1 MDSER
6 WKQVDS
12 LLQSVLERPQ
22 LERDAFLRHACAGDE
37 TLEREVQSLL
47 ASQQQVGSFLERPGI
62 EVAAALG
69 SQPSGTVQASDFPI
83 GATFSH
89 YRVVGQLGGGG
100 MGVVYKAEDTRLQR
114 FVALKFLSG
123 DLARDPEA
131 LNRFRREA
139 RATSALN
146 HPNICTIYDI
156 GEQDGRSFIVMEF
169 LDGTTLKHRIVS
181 GTGGRPLEIETLLS
195 LAIEIADALDAA
207 HSAGIVHRDIKP
219 ANIFVTTRG
228 HAKILDFGLAKV
240 SPVIDH
246 RGSEATRTMEDEL
259 TSPGSA
265 LGTVSYM
272 SPEQVRA
279 KPLDARTDL
288 FSFGVV
294 LYEMATGQLPFRG
307 ESTGIIF
314 DSILNRAPASPVRLN
329 PDLPAGLERIID
341 KCLEK
346 DGNLRYQHASEI
358 RADLQRLKR
367 DTDSARVTTSA
378 KPTTTSGIATRWK
391 VIVPAA
397 AALLLVT
404 AVAATWRL
412 WPRTVSTQQ
421 VRSIAVLPLKNL
433 SGDPSQEYIA
443 EGATE
448 ELIANLG
455 QIHAFEKVIS
465 RTTMARYAGTA
476 KSMSEIARELGVD
489 AIVEGSIQRGGGR
502 TRVLVQLISATDAQL
517 WSQAYDH
524 EGADLLSIEADVA
537 RAIAQEIRARIT
549 PQEREHLA
557 RAGNIDPA
565 AQEAYLLGAYHVVR
579 PTDPDL
585 RQAIKYF
592 EKAIRLQPDYAPAYA
607 GLSAAWLDMGSFGSV
622 DFHSTDQPARQA
634 VLKALDLDPNLAAA
648 RCQLG
653 NLFMTY
659 DWDWSRAERELQ
671 RAVALDPN
679 SLMARVTLG
688 DLLTALGRFPE
699 ALEQKRRAVAV
710 DPLSAMAQSS
720 YGRTLY
726 RARRY
731 EEAIPHLQRAIELE
745 PQVDLHPDRLA
756 DVYEQM
762 GRIED
767 ALPIRQ
773 KNAEGSSSYTLAS
786 LSRIY
791 ARLGR
796 RQEAQAALAKA
807 VRAEPPNE
815 LSLALAYFAMGDKE
829 RCFEWLN
836 KGVDDRQNVIFW
848 KVDPKLDPVRSDPRF
863 QALIARLKMPETR

>member
-1 MDSER
+1 MDSDR
-6 WKQVDS
+6 WKQVDN
-12 LLQSVLERPQ
+12 LLQAVLERPPE
-22 LERDAFLRHACAGDE
+22 ERAEFLRLACAGDE
-37 TLEREVQSLL
+37 ALEREVRSLL
-47 ASQQQVGSFLERPGI
+47 ASQQRAGSFLESPAI
-62 EVAAALG
+62 EVAARAIGNQQG
-69 SQPSGTVQASDFPI
+69 STVQESDFPI

-89 YRVVGQLGGGG
+89 YRVVGELGGGG

-114 FVALKFLSG
+114 FVALKFLS
-123 DLARDPEA
+123 DELARDPEA

-139 RATSALN
+139 RAASALN
-146 HPNICTIYDI
+146 HPNICTIHDI
-156 GEQDGRSFIVMEF
+156 GEQEGRSFLVMEF
-169 LDGTTLKHRIVS
+169 LDGTTLKHRIAE
-181 GTGGRPLEIETLLS
+181 RPLEIATLLS

-207 HSAGIVHRDIKP
+207 HSAEIMHRDIKP

-228 HAKILDFGLAKV
+228 HAKVLDFGLAKV
-240 SPVIDH
+240 SPVTGH
-246 RGSEATRTMEDEL
+246 RGGAATRTIEDEL

-279 KPLDARTDL
+279 QPLNARTDL

-294 LYEMATGQLPFRG
+294 LYEMATGKLPFRG
-307 ESTGIIF
+307 ESTAIIF
-314 DSILNRAPASPVRLN
+314 DSILNRAPVPPVRLN
-329 PDLPAGLERIID
+329 PDLPAELERIID

-346 DGNLRYQHASEI
+346 DSNLRYQHASEI

-367 DTDSARVTTSA
+367 DTDSERVTTSPKPGATRAIA
-378 KPTTTSGIATRWK
+378 KRWK
-391 VIVPAA
+391 VIAAGA
-397 AALLLVT
+397 AALLLV
-404 AVAATWRL
+404 AVAAAWSL
-412 WPRTVSTQQ
+412 WPHPVSTQQ

-465 RTTMARYAGTA
+465 RTSTARYAGSP
-476 KSMSEIARELGVD
+476 KSMPEIARELGVD

-502 TRVLVQLISATDAQL
+502 TRVLVQLISANDAQL

-537 RAIAQEIRARIT
+537 RAIAREIRARIT
-549 PQEREHLA
+549 AQERDHLA

-565 AQEAYLLGAYHVVR
+565 AQEAYLFGAYHVAR
-579 PTDPDL
+579 ATGPDL
-585 RQAIKYF
+585 RQAVEYF

-607 GLSAAWLDMGSFGSV
+607 GVSEAWQALGAFGVVSFH
-622 DFHSTDQPARQA
+622 DTDQPARQA
-634 VLKALDLDPNLAAA
+634 VRKALDLDPNLAAA
-648 RCQLG
+648 HCQLG
-653 NLFMTY
+653 ELFIMY
-659 DWDWSRAERELQ
+659 DWDWRGAEREMR
-671 RAVALDPN
+671 RAVELDPN
-679 SLMARVTLG
+679 SLRARVALG

-699 ALEQKRRAVAV
+699 ALEQKRRAVAL

-731 EEAIPHLQRAIELE
+731 EEAIPHVQRAMELE
-745 PQVDLHPDRLA
+745 PQVSLHPDRLA

-762 GRIED
+762 GRIQD

-773 KNAEGSSSYTLAS
+773 KNAEDSSSYTLAS

-796 RQEAQAALAKA
+796 RKDAQAALAKA
-807 VRAEPPNE
+807 TRAEPPNE
-815 LSLALAYFAMGDKE
+815 LSLALAYFALGDKD

-836 KGVDDRQNVIFW
+836 KSVDDRQNVMFW

-863 QALIARLKMPETR
+863 QALIARLKVPETR

>member
-1 MDSER
+1 MDSDR
-6 WKQVDS
+6 WKQVDN
-12 LLQSVLERPQ
+12 LLQAVLERPPE
-22 LERDAFLRHACAGDE
+22 ERAEFLRLACAGDE
-37 TLEREVQSLL
+37 ALEREVRSLL
-47 ASQQQVGSFLERPGI
+47 ASQQRAGSFLESPAI
-62 EVAAALG
+62 EVAARAIGNQQG
-69 SQPSGTVQASDFPI
+69 STVQESDFPI

-89 YRVVGQLGGGG
+89 YRVVGELGGGG

-114 FVALKFLSG
+114 FVALKFLS
-123 DLARDPEA
+123 DELARDPEA

-139 RATSALN
+139 RAASALN
-146 HPNICTIYDI
+146 HPNICTIHDI
-156 GEQDGRSFIVMEF
+156 GEQEGRSFLVMEF
-169 LDGTTLKHRIVS
+169 LDGTTLKHRIAE
-181 GTGGRPLEIETLLS
+181 RPLEIATLLS

-207 HSAGIVHRDIKP
+207 HSAEIMHRDIKP

-228 HAKILDFGLAKV
+228 HAKVLDFGLAKV
-240 SPVIDH
+240 SPVTGH
-246 RGSEATRTMEDEL
+246 RGGAATRTIEDEL

-279 KPLDARTDL
+279 QPLNARTDL

-294 LYEMATGQLPFRG
+294 LYEMATGKLPFRG
-307 ESTGIIF
+307 ESTAIIF
-314 DSILNRAPASPVRLN
+314 DSILNRAPVPPVRLN
-329 PDLPAGLERIID
+329 PDLPAELERIID

-346 DGNLRYQHASEI
+346 DSNLRYQHASEI

-367 DTDSARVTTSA
+367 DTDSERVTTSPKPGATRAIA
-378 KPTTTSGIATRWK
+378 KRWK
-391 VIVPAA
+391 VIAAGA
-397 AALLLVT
+397 AALLLV
-404 AVAATWRL
+404 AVAAAWSL
-412 WPRTVSTQQ
+412 WPHPVSTQQ

-465 RTTMARYAGTA
+465 RTSTARYAGSP
-476 KSMSEIARELGVD
+476 KSMPEIARELGVD

-502 TRVLVQLISATDAQL
+502 TRVLVQLISANDAQL

-537 RAIAQEIRARIT
+537 RAIAREIRARIT
-549 PQEREHLA
+549 PQERDHLA

-565 AQEAYLLGAYHVVR
+565 AQEAYLFGAYHVAR
-579 PTDPDL
+579 ATGPDL
-585 RQAIKYF
+585 RQAVEYF

-607 GLSAAWLDMGSFGSV
+607 GVSEAWQALGAFGVVSFH
-622 DFHSTDQPARQA
+622 DTDQPARQA
-634 VLKALDLDPNLAAA
+634 VRKALDLDPNLAAA
-648 RCQLG
+648 HCQLG
-653 NLFMTY
+653 ELFIMY
-659 DWDWSRAERELQ
+659 DWDWRGAEREMR
-671 RAVALDPN
+671 RAVELDPN
-679 SLMARVTLG
+679 SLRARVALG

-699 ALEQKRRAVAV
+699 ALEQKRRAVAL

-731 EEAIPHLQRAIELE
+731 EEAIPHVQRAMELE
-745 PQVDLHPDRLA
+745 PQVSLHPDRLA

-762 GRIED
+762 GRIQD

-773 KNAEGSSSYTLAS
+773 KNAEDSSSYTLAS

-796 RQEAQAALAKA
+796 RKDAQAALAKA
-807 VRAEPPNE
+807 TRAEPPNE
-815 LSLALAYFAMGDKE
+815 LSLALAYFALGDKD

-836 KGVDDRQNVIFW
+836 KSVDDRQNVMFW

-863 QALIARLKMPETR
+863 QALIARLKVPETR

>member
-1 MDSER
+1 MDSDR
-6 WKQVDS
+6 WKQVDN
-12 LLQSVLERPQ
+12 LLQSVLARPPEER
-22 LERDAFLRHACAGDE
+22 EAFLRHACVGDQA
-37 TLEREVQSLL
+37 LEREVRSLL
-47 ASQQQVGSFLERPGI
+47 ASQQQAGSFLESPAI
-62 EVAAALG
+62 EVAARAIG
-69 SQPSGTVQASDFPI
+69 NQQSRTVQESDFPI

-89 YRVVGQLGGGG
+89 YRVVEELGGGG

-114 FVALKFLSG
+114 FVALKFLSD

-139 RATSALN
+139 RAASALN
-146 HPNICTIYDI
+146 HPNICTIHDI
-156 GEQDGRSFIVMEF
+156 GEQEGRSFLVMEF
-169 LDGTTLKHRIVS
+169 LDGTTLKHHIAE
-181 GTGGRPLEIETLLS
+181 RPLELATLLS

-228 HAKILDFGLAKV
+228 HAKVLDFGLAKV
-240 SPVIDH
+240 SPIID
-246 RGSEATRTMEDEL
+246 RGGGAATRTIEDEL

-279 KPLDARTDL
+279 QPLDARTDL

-294 LYEMATGQLPFRG
+294 LYEMATGKLPFRG

-314 DSILNRAPASPVRLN
+314 DSILNRAPVPPVRLN
-329 PDLPAGLERIID
+329 PDLPAELERIID

-367 DTDSARVTTSA
+367 DTDSARLTTSA
-378 KPTTTSGIATRWK
+378 KPTTTTGIAKRWK
-391 VIVPAA
+391 VIVAAA
-397 AALLLVT
+397 AALALV
-404 AVAATWRL
+404 AVAAAWSL
-412 WPRTVSTQQ
+412 WPHSVSTQQ

-433 SGDPSQEYIA
+433 SGDPSQAYIA

-489 AIVEGSIQRGGGR
+489 AILEGSIQRDGGR
-502 TRVLVQLISATDAQL
+502 TRVLVQLIAANDAQL

-537 RAIAQEIRARIT
+537 RAIAREIRARIT

-565 AQEAYLLGAYHVVR
+565 AQEAYLLGAYHVAR
-579 PTDPDL
+579 PTGPDL
-585 RQAIKYF
+585 RQAIEYF
-592 EKAIRLQPDYAPAYA
+592 EKAIRLQPDYAPVYA
-607 GLSAAWLDMGSFGSV
+607 GLSEAWQALGVFGLVSF
-622 DFHSTDQPARQA
+622 HNTDQPARQA
-634 VLKALDLDPNLAAA
+634 ARKALDLDPNLAAA
-648 RCQLG
+648 HCQLG
-653 NLFMTY
+653 ELFMMY
-659 DWDWSRAERELQ
+659 DWDWSGAEREMR
-671 RAVALDPN
+671 RAVELDPN
-679 SLMARVTLG
+679 SLRARVALG

-699 ALEQKRRAVAV
+699 ALEQKRRAVTL
-710 DPLSAMAQSS
+710 DPLSAVAQSS

-731 EEAIPHLQRAIELE
+731 EEAIPHIQRAIELE
-745 PQVDLHPDRLA
+745 PQVGLHPARLA

-773 KNAEGSSSYTLAS
+773 QQAEASSSYTLAS

-791 ARLGR
+791 AQLGR
-796 RQEAQAALAKA
+796 RQQAETTLAKA
-807 VRAEPPNE
+807 IRAEPPNVMAV
-815 LSLALAYFAMGDKE
+815 ALAYLALGDKD

-836 KGVDDRQNVIFW
+836 KGVDDRQNVLFW
-848 KVDPKLDPVRSDPRF
+848 KIDPQVDPLRSDPRF
-863 QALIARLKMPETR
+863 QALIARLKMPDAR